1 MDAASYIIKRVM
13 IINIKETVRLSRGY
27 MMARMNILLNS
38 EMVIPIISLKEKM
51 DIK

>member
-1 MDAASYIIKRVM
+1 MDAASYIIKRA
-13 IINIKETVRLSRGY
+13 IIRNIKETVRFSRGY